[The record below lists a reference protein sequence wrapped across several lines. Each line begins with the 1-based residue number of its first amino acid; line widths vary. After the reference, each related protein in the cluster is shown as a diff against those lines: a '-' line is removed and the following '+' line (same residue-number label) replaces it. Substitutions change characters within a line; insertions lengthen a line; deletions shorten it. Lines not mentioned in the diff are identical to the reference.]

1 MGFDGI
7 NEFEIRLDGIDECKT
22 RHDGIDELKITLDCS
37 MQKQGMMMEED
48 GTTSKF
54 LVEGRGAK
62 RTQMIRGL
70 SVAVTG
76 LCFLFR

>member
-37 MQKQGMMMEED
+37 MQKQGKD